1 VDQKHAVLMVM
12 ILGGVL
18 PAAVDFFNV
27 LNDAFEQSSGMKSV
41 LPRGSGW
48 VVG

>member
-1 VDQKHAVLMVM
+1 VDQKHAVLMV
-12 ILGGVL
+12 ILGSVL

-41 LPRGSGW
+41 LPTR
-48 VVG
+48 